1 MSDGPLLTVPRR
13 RFLTGAAALGG
24 LAALG
29 APAIVRAQGT
39 KPRVYMM
46 LFRGWEDACDGFR
59 DYLIARGLDVQMT
72 IGNAD
77 REGSNVPKLV
87 AEAKAMR
94 PDLVYI
100 WGTNTAALALG
111 PWDHPDPARYLTDIP
126 VVFNIVTEP
135 VGNGIIPSLEHP
147 GRNAT
152 GTLYVVPI
160 DIQLRTIAS
169 YKPFKRLGIIYN
181 PLERNSILTVAALKP
196 ELDKI
201 GGTLLDRPVPVAD
214 GEPVSE
220 GMSTMIKQLKDDG
233 ADWLYIPPD
242 TFLQQHRNL
251 LTNGALQCGLP
262 AFTST
267 EPYIRDGNALFGL
280 VCRYYNIGQFTGRKA
295 EQILREGA
303 KPEDLPVE
311 TLNRFS
317 LLVNMRAANKLKLYP
332 PMNML
337 RYAEAV

>member
-1 MSDGPLLTVPRR
+1 VSAGPLLTLPRR

-24 LAALG
+24 LALG
-29 APAIVRAQGT
+29 APAIVRAQSAR
-39 KPRVYMM
+39 PRIYMM

-59 DYLIARGLDVQMT
+59 DYLVSRNLDVEMT
-72 IGNAD
+72 IGDAD
-77 REGSNVPKLV
+77 RESAAVPGLV
-87 AEAKAMR
+87 AAAKAMR

-111 PWDHPDPARYLTDIP
+111 PWDAPDPDRYITDIP
-126 VVFNIVTEP
+126 AVFNIVTEP
-135 VGNGIIPSLEHP
+135 VGNGIIQSLEHP

-169 YKPFKRLGIIYN
+169 YKPFRRLGIIYN
-181 PLERNSILTVAALKP
+181 PLERNSILTVGALKT
-196 ELDKI
+196 ELAKL
-201 GGTLLDRPVPVAD
+201 GGTLLDRPVPVVD
-214 GEPVSE
+214 GEPVAT
-220 GMSTMIKQLKDDG
+220 GMSAAVKQLKDDG

-251 LTNGALQCGLP
+251 LTNSALQVGLP

-267 EPYIRDGNALFGL
+267 EPYIRDANALFGL

-303 KPEDLPVE
+303 KPGDLPVE

-317 LLVNMRAANKLKLYP
+317 LLVNMRAATKLNLYP

>member
-1 MSDGPLLTVPRR
+1 MSPAPLVMLPRR
-13 RFLTGAAALGG
+13 RFLAGAAALGG
-24 LAALG
+24 LALG
-29 APAIVRAQGT
+29 APAIVRAQGSR
-39 KPRVYMM
+39 PRIYMM

-59 DYLIARGLDVQMT
+59 DYLISRGLDVEMT

-77 REGSNVPKLV
+77 REAGAVPGLV
-87 AEAKAMR
+87 AAAKALR

-111 PWDHPDPARYLTDIP
+111 PWDAPDPTPYLTDIP
-126 VVFNIVTEP
+126 AVFNIVTEP
-135 VGNGIIPSLEHP
+135 VGNRIIPSLEHP

-181 PLERNSILTVAALKP
+181 PLERNSILTVDALKT
-196 ELDKI
+196 ELAKL
-201 GGTLLDRPVPVAD
+201 GGELIESPVRIAD
-214 GEPVSE
+214 GEPVVAGLSE
-220 GMSTMIKQLKDDG
+220 LVKRLKDDG

-251 LTNGALQCGLP
+251 LTNSALQAGLP

-267 EPYIRDGNALFGL
+267 EPYIRDSNALFGL

-303 KPEDLPVE
+303 KPSELPVE